1 MQTCLLYPASCILTL
16 VIILFTDF
24 GLEDPYIGQMQAV
37 LHRDAPG
44 VPQVN
49 LFAKA
54 PNFDPHAGAYLLA
67 AYADEFPVDTVFLA
81 VVDPGVGGD
90 RRPCV
95 VRADGR
101 WFIGPD
107 NGLFNV
113 VAMRAQ
119 ALEWWDIDWHPAR
132 LSASFHGRDLFAPVA
147 ARIATGA
154 AVPGVAVAPE
164 ERIQPG
170 WPPELAQVIYIDH
183 YGNAMTGIRA
193 ASLEGDVE
201 LEVGVHRLRRAETFS
216 AVAAGEAFWYENA
229 NGLVEIAV
237 NQGHAA
243 TRLGLSLGD
252 RVHFSGRL

>member
-1 MQTCLLYPASCILTL
+1 MI
-16 VIILFTDF
+16 VLFTDF

-37 LHRDAPG
+37 LHRGAPG

-49 LFAKA
+49 LFAHA

-67 AYADEFPVDTVFLA
+67 AYCEEFPVGTVFLSI
-81 VVDPGVGGD
+81 VDPGVGGV

-101 WFIGPD
+101 WFVGPD

-113 VAMRAQ
+113 IAMRAQ
-119 ALEWWDIDWHPAR
+119 ALKWWDIDWRPPR

-147 ARIATGA
+147 ACIARGD
-154 AVPGVAVAPE
+154 AVPGLVVDPA
-164 ERIQPG
+164 ERILPG

-201 LEVGVHRLRRAETFS
+201 LEVGVHRLRRAGTFS
-216 AVAAGEAFWYENA
+216 EVPPGEAFWYENA

-243 TRLGLSLGD
+243 TRLGLSLGE